1 MNSGIINQNDWFVG
15 VFLLVSLLII
25 FRLPR
30 RFPLS
35 VSILISLFAIAVS
48 RLSDHLLAG
57 PHVDLYDIM
66 DANKVEYADL
76 FTYLL
81 YAPAAYIFV
90 YVYDRLKL
98 KGAFFTLYILLCSIG
113 GIAVEWT
120 AHLFDVF
127 TYKEWNIF
135 YSLTTYLIVQ
145 PLTIWFFRFIKNQH
159 TY

>member
-1 MNSGIINQNDWFVG
+1 MNLGIIHQNDWFVG
-15 VFLLVSLLII
+15 VFLLVSLLIV

-35 VSILISLFAIAVS
+35 ISILVSLFAITVS
-48 RLSDHLLAG
+48 RLADHLLAG

-66 DANKVEYADL
+66 DGNKIEYADL

-81 YAPAAYIFV
+81 YAPAAYVFI
-90 YVYDRLKL
+90 YVYDWLKP
-98 KGAFFTLYILLCSIG
+98 KGIFFTLYILVCSIG
-113 GIAVEWT
+113 GITVEWT

-135 YSLTTYLIVQ
+135 YSFTVYLIVQ
-145 PLTIWFFRFIKNQH
+145 PLTIWFFHLIKNRH
-159 TY
+159 GY